1 MASATASQIAKDKL
15 DWYRVNL
22 MRHTYFI
29 PQDIDGILHYLHE
42 QYREVRPRVPAGFTK
57 NLLRTLKAINQFAR
71 EKAIRFEDAVMVLHD
86 YATTEFVEEPEA
98 E

>member
-1 MASATASQIAKDKL
+1 MASQIVLGKL
-15 DWYRVNL
+15 DWYRANL
-22 MRHTYFI
+22 MRRTYFI

-42 QYREVRPRVPAGFTK
+42 HYREVRPRVPAGFTK
-57 NLLRTLKAINQFAR
+57 DLLRALKAINQFAR
-71 EKAIRFEDAVMVLHD
+71 EKAIRFDDAVMVLHD

>member
-1 MASATASQIAKDKL
+1 MASAQIAKDKL

-22 MRHTYFI
+22 MRQTYFI

-42 QYREVRPRVPAGFTK
+42 YYREVRPRVPAGFTK
-57 NLLRTLKAINQFAR
+57 NLLRALKAINQFAK
-71 EKAIRFEDAVMVLHD
+71 EKAIRFDDAVMVLHD
-86 YATTEFVEEPEA
+86 YATTEFIEEPAA

>member
-1 MASATASQIAKDKL
+1 
-15 DWYRVNL
+15 

-42 QYREVRPRVPAGFTK
+42 YYREIRPRVPAGFTK
-57 NLLRTLKAINQFAR
+57 NLLRSLKAINQFAR